1 MIEQAK
7 FTYSPLGEAFEKQKK
22 KQAGA
27 LSSINLSNKIGKLSQ
42 IKSIIPGNQMNDL
55 ILDRLEEMRHLQNCF
70 KVNGLDYKSKNEK
83 NNYFS
88 ICHCLLC
95 S

>member
-7 FTYSPLGEAFEKQKK
+7 FIYSPLRKAFEKQKK

-27 LSSINLSNKIGKLSQ
+27 LCSINLSNKIDESNQ
-42 IKSIIPGNQMNDL
+42 IKSIIPVNQMNDL

-70 KVNGLDYKSKNEK
+70 KINGLDYKSKNEK